1 MKHLLVLVLG
11 LPYVVGI
18 GGGSVSGDCP
28 AECRCESVGTLQRVN
43 CVNAGL
49 RSLPPNL
56 SSFTLSLHLDA
67 NFLSCLPASSFK
79 GLSSLRYLWLDDN
92 ILMEIPV
99 LPLSHL
105 MALQAL
111 TLALNNISYIP
122 DRAFAALHQL
132 MVLHLHNNLITSV
145 GRRSFDGLY
154 NLVTLDLSFNRINSF
169 PSAIKHLKNLRHLNL
184 QNNEISVIPENSFIR
199 NPSIQTINIQ
209 NNPIH
214 TVSTLVPKIQ
224 RLALSSVRL
233 SSSCLLKLK
242 HLKYLNLQLR
252 VSTHLQHKVY
262 GYKTSV
268 SSFSS
273 NAPSGGLDLSLF
285 YFSVSFIFIICYLQP
300 PPSHPSQLVFFLFP
314 FQHFLFPAYD
324 CHPCDPSP
332 LSGSTN
338 VKSDGFMSQGWT
350 T

>member
-111 TLALNNISYIP
+111 TLALNNIIYIP

-132 MVLHLHNNLITSV
+132 MV
-145 GRRSFDGLY
+145 
-154 NLVTLDLSFNRINSF
+154 LDLSFNRINSF